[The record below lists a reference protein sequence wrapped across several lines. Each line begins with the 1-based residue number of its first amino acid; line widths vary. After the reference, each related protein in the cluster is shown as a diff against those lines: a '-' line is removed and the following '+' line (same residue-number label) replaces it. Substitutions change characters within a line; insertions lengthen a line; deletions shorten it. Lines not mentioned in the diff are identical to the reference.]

1 MRINLELMSRPIL
14 FVKASKII
22 ALAVNFL
29 PIAGCAIGTGIIFG
43 SLVKAVAYAPENE
56 DSLFN
61 YATMGFA
68 FIETFAFILV
78 LTALF
83 IVSF

>member
-1 MRINLELMSRPIL
+1 M
-14 FVKASKII
+14 
-22 ALAVNFL
+22 
-29 PIAGCAIGTGIIFG
+29 GTGVIFG
-43 SLVKAVAYAPENE
+43 SLIKSVAYAPENE

-78 LTALF
+78 LMAIF